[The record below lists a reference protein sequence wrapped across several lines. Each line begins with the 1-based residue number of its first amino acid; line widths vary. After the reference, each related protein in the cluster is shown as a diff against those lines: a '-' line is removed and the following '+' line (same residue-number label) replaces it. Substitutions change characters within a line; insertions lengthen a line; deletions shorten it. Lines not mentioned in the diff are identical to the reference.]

1 MPDFSQALPAVDQN
15 LAGVWSEL
23 DKDYYT
29 KYPYYLEMASTAR
42 RKKYSVFP
50 QLITKTRRWT
60 PQMGDTMKLVI
71 PETSPLTRQEARP
84 VGLASAPLS
93 DIAAVKERTVTA
105 SLAWQRFFSPNARF
119 LNSFQDF
126 ISEQLAPTRK
136 AVEEQR
142 DWFEECFYRTHM
154 WDYSPRIF
162 VAGYGLVNLPVG
174 RNGTTSLKTPGV
186 LQQLVQLCPGDGHL
200 TFQHLF
206 DIVSEAESV
215 IGMTPYSGSNL
226 PGGESSGLDDQFCL
240 VQSHESFRQ
249 FVNDPWVKENRMLE
263 KDIVNKPYKGLI
275 QGQLSS
281 RLERYPIRW
290 QVDDNGTVTLPS
302 PEVSVADN
310 NQGELNRTAPNP
322 AYGKIGSIGSLE
334 GSPFEI
340 AWLIGG
346 EHYARIET
354 GPPPEFFAGGTGD
367 PAKIAG
373 MQWNGQ
379 IYGTKDFLIY
389 EKDADGNITPQTNS
403 FGHWMRWQGEL
414 ALGCIGANAHNVL
427 PILYR
432 RRRGLTNVLPS

>member
-1 MPDFSQALPAVDQN
+1 M
-15 LAGVWSEL
+15 AGVWSEL

-29 KYPYYLEMASTAR
+29 KYPYYLELGATAR

-50 QLITKTRRWT
+50 PLITETVTWK
-60 PQMGDTMKLVI
+60 PNMADTMKLVI

-84 VGLASAPLS
+84 NSLASTPLA
-93 DIAAVKERTVTA
+93 DIAMVKERTVTA

-119 LNSFQDF
+119 LASFQDF
-126 ISEQLAPTRK
+126 IKEQLAPTRK

-154 WDYSPRIF
+154 WDYSPR
-162 VAGYGLVNLPVG
+162 VWVCGYGLVNVPVG
-174 RNGTTSLKTPGV
+174 RNGTASLKDAGV
-186 LQQLVQLCPGDGHL
+186 LQQLVQLCPGNGHL
-200 TFQHLF
+200 TYQHVY
-206 DIVSEAESV
+206 DILSEAESV

-226 PGGESSGLDDQFCL
+226 PGGDNSPLDDKYCL
-240 VQSHESFRQ
+240 VQSNESFRQ
-249 FVNDPWVKENRMLE
+249 FVNDPWVKENRVLTT
-263 KDIVNKPYKGLI
+263 DIVNKPYKGPI
-275 QGQLSS
+275 QGQVMS

-290 QVDDNGTVTLPS
+290 QVDNDGVVTLPA
-302 PEVSVADN
+302 PEISVTDN
-310 NQGELNRTAPNP
+310 NQNELNRTTPNP
-322 AYGKIGSIGSLE
+322 AYGKIGNIGSLA

-346 EHYARIET
+346 THYKRIQT

-367 PAKIAG
+367 PQKLAG

-379 IYGTKDFLIY
+379 VYGTKDFLIY
-389 EKDADGNITPQTNS
+389 EKDSEGNIVPQTNS
-403 FGHWMRWQGEL
+403 FGHWMRWQAEL

-432 RRRGLTNVLPS
+432 RRRGITNVLQS